1 MSDIIGIDLGT
12 TNSEAAV
19 VRNGRPELLTD
30 EGQAIIPSV
39 VGLSPEGAL
48 LVGRP
53 AANQRILYPERTIR
67 SIKRK
72 MGENVTV
79 KMGEKSLTPPE
90 VSALILGKLRD
101 MAQVALGKKVDQAV
115 ITVPAFF
122 NEHQRMATHTA
133 GELAGLKVVRIL
145 NEPTA
150 AALAYGM
157 QDDDDRVVMVYD
169 LGGGTFDVSI
179 VEMVGGV
186 YEVRASHG
194 DTKLGGDDFDELI
207 LQLLLVD
214 FQKAHGADPRSDLVT
229 LSRLSAAAER
239 AKIELSTRPFT
250 MISEAFLTAEQGQT
264 AHYQY
269 ELSRQSFNDLIY
281 PLIEKTGEAIER
293 ALKDAGMK
301 AADIQQVLLVGGSTR
316 IPLIWEYVADKMN
329 TEPRCDLNPEE
340 AVALGAA
347 VQAAIIAG
355 EDVNA
360 VLVDVTSHSLGVE
373 VVEED
378 GYEMREDIYNVLI
391 HRNTVIP
398 TSRAEVYR
406 TLHGLQS
413 KVQIDVYQGED
424 PQASKNTHLGS
435 FMLED
440 LPLGPED
447 GAQIVVQFDLDV
459 NGLLNVSATHKTS
472 KLSQAIKIHTNRS
485 DVSKAQMTKS
495 KKKLAAMLGSL
506 EGELKPLRRI
516 YDKAVRKHN
525 LAADH
530 RIHELWLAC
539 EQAAQEGDREK
550 FEMARRG
557 MLEGVDAVGKEV

>member
-1 MSDIIGIDLGT
+1 MPDIIGIDLGT
-12 TNSEAAV
+12 TNSEVAV

-30 EGQAIIPSV
+30 QGEVIIPSV
-39 VGLSPEGAL
+39 VGLSPEDAL

-67 SIKRK
+67 SIKRR
-72 MGENVTV
+72 MGENVAV

-101 MAQVALGKKVDQAV
+101 MAQAGLGTRVDQAV

-122 NEHQRMATHTA
+122 NERQRKAMHTA
-133 GELAGLKVVRIL
+133 GELAGLKVARIL

-157 QDDDDRVVMVYD
+157 QEDDDRVVMVYD

-207 LQLLLVD
+207 IRMLVED
-214 FQKAHGADPRSDLVT
+214 FQKTHGGDPRLDLAT
-229 LSRLSAAAER
+229 LSRLTAAAER
-239 AKIELSTRPFT
+239 AKIELSTRPFA
-250 MISEAFLTAEQGQT
+250 MISEAFLTAEQGRT

-281 PLIEKTGEAIER
+281 PLIEKTGEAIDR

-301 AADIQQVLLVGGSTR
+301 AGDIQQVLLVGGSTR
-316 IPLIWEYVADKMN
+316 IPLIWEYVADKMHG
-329 TEPRCDLNPEE
+329 EPRCDLNPEE

-373 VVEED
+373 VVEDD
-378 GYEMREDIYNVLI
+378 GCELREDVYNVLI
-391 HRNTVIP
+391 RRNSVIP

-406 TLHGLQS
+406 TLHGLQT
-413 KVQIDVYQGED
+413 KVKIDVYQGEE
-424 PQASKNTHLGS
+424 PQASRNTHLGS

-440 LPLGPED
+440 LPQGPEE
-447 GAQIVVQFDLDV
+447 GAEIVVQFDLDV

-472 KLSQAIKIHTNRS
+472 KLNRAIKIHTNRS
-485 DVSKAQMTKS
+485 GMSKAQMEKS
-495 KKKLAAMLGSL
+495 KSKLADLQGSL

-516 YDKAVRKHN
+516 YDKAVRNHKP
-525 LAADH
+525 AADH
-530 RIHELWLAC
+530 WIHELWLAC
-539 EQAAQEGDREK
+539 ERTAAEGDRDK
-550 FEMARRG
+550 FEQARREL
-557 MLEGVDAVGKEV
+557 LEEVEAL